1 MTSRSVGRRL
11 DDVEVAIDKV
21 VQDRQQQQDQTL
33 TEDEFVA
40 LVVDHIRDTG
50 LDHDGLRWVARS
62 GFYTEHDCAILAS
75 ELNRWAE
82 DQPGVVFLPLYQDEI
97 DAALA
102 AFDAGRFAFMRT
114 DYLDYHWQVKDAR
127 TGSPILSW
135 SRWDQDVDDLDSAV
149 HRAAYCIHR
158 QTGSSMP
165 ATLED
170 YRAWLVEVSP
180 LGLAKP

>member
-11 DDVEVAIDKV
+11 DAVERVIV
-21 VQDRQQQQDQTL
+21 QQQPEDDQTL

-40 LVVDHIRDTG
+40 LIVDHIRDTG
-50 LDHDGLRWVARS
+50 LDHDGLRWLAKS
-62 GFYTEHDCAILAS
+62 GFYTEHNCAILAS

-82 DQPGVVFLPLYQDEI
+82 DQPGVVFLPLYDDEI

-102 AFDAGRFAFMRT
+102 AFDAGRFAFLRT
-114 DYLDYHWQVKDAR
+114 DYLDYHHQARDAR

-135 SRWDQDVDDLDSAV
+135 ARWDQDDDDLDSAV
-149 HRAAYCIHR
+149 HRAAYIVHR
-158 QTGSSMP
+158 QTGSPMP

-180 LGLAKP
+180 LGLARP

>member
-11 DDVEVAIDKV
+11 DAVERVIV
-21 VQDRQQQQDQTL
+21 QQQPGDDQTL
-33 TEDEFVA
+33 TEDEFIG
-40 LVVDHIRDTG
+40 LIVDHIRDTG

-102 AFDAGRFAFMRT
+102 AFDAGRFAFCR
-114 DYLDYHWQVKDAR
+114 
-127 TGSPILSW
+127 
-135 SRWDQDVDDLDSAV
+135 SRGA
-149 HRAAYCIHR
+149 
-158 QTGSSMP
+158 G
-165 ATLED
+165 
-170 YRAWLVEVSP
+170 
-180 LGLAKP
+180 

>member
-11 DDVEVAIDKV
+11 DAVEKV
-21 VQDRQQQQDQTL
+21 IVQQQPEDDQTL

-40 LVVDHIRDTG
+40 LIVDHIRDTG
-50 LDHDGLRWVARS
+50 LDHDGLRWLAKP

-102 AFDAGRFAFMRT
+102 AFDAGRFRFSET
-114 DYLDYHWQVKDAR
+114 NYIGYHWLNLDAR

-135 SRWDQDVDDLDSAV
+135 SRWDQDVADLSSVV
-149 HRAAYCIHR
+149 HRAAYCVHR

-170 YRAWLVEVSP
+170 YRAWLVKVSP
-180 LGLAKP
+180 LGLARP